1 MGAAGDGLEP
11 RSRRRERQSFH
22 RSTGRRGDRVF
33 NIHIVPSAHPPSSSI
48 TRTPFAPPGKD
59 VEWAGR
65 AAAACELSHISPTLC
80 LFLKVVKFMRVGGG
94 FASPL
99 IFARKACRQV
109 YQSVTRT
116 GLEVRLLG
124 FGFQQVRMRLV
135 RPKRQSEVATSHP
148 SPLLRTA
155 VSSRCMLHGPR
166 FHARM
171 RHAAEQ
177 ARHGHGEWS
186 RFCRLNGFVAP
197 PLRHVTS
204 VLYQQA

>member
-99 IFARKACRQV
+99 IFAQKVRRQV

-116 GLEVRLLG
+116 GLGVRLLG
-124 FGFQQVRMRLV
+124 FGFQHC
-135 RPKRQSEVATSHP
+135 PHAP
-148 SPLLRTA
+148 RTTEEA
-155 VSSRCMLHGPR
+155 VGGCNIDPFSSRHAHCGVQQVYAPR
-166 FHARM
+166 TTVPRAY
-171 RHAAEQ
+171 
-177 ARHGHGEWS
+177 
-186 RFCRLNGFVAP
+186 AP
-197 PLRHVTS
+197 RG
-204 VLYQQA
+204 